1 MRRDK
6 FDPEDT
12 IDDDQPDH
20 TAPSGQV
27 AAGSATSWMS
37 DHEPD
42 IQEQAGEVAQR
53 AHERATAYERAMEQ
67 AEAGRQKAA
76 SGLRSAAD
84 QIRRRGM
91 EAEGSRAQAIA
102 RAADTVDK
110 SAQYLDEHE
119 AREMWG
125 TFETFV
131 REHPFQAAA
140 GALAAGVLIG
150 RILR

>member
-1 MRRDK
+1 MRRDSY
-6 FDPEDT
+6 DPENATDGE
-12 IDDDQPDH
+12 QPDH

-27 AAGSATSWMS
+27 AAGPATSQMRGS
-37 DHEPD
+37 ESD
-42 IQEQAGEVAQR
+42 IQQQAGEVAEKAQ
-53 AHERATAYERAMEQ
+53 ERATAYERAMEQ

-76 SGLRSAAD
+76 SGLHSAAD
-84 QIRRRGM
+84 QIRRRSP
-91 EAEGSRAQAIA
+91 EAEGTRAQAIA
-102 RAADTVDK
+102 RAADTVDR

-119 AREMWG
+119 ASEMWG

-140 GALAAGVLIG
+140 GALVAGVLIG